1 MEADT
6 GGGVAECGSAR
17 ERARK
22 RLAYFQNRY
31 AAAACGRGGMRGNGF
46 FFSFFF
52 FLLNVGH
59 FISWLLLVQSLFPP
73 FLTKSIISST
83 LCCSVMR
90 LQRDAQGTIT
100 YEQCRHTSGLLGA
113 ALAG

>member
-52 FLLNVGH
+52 FSFKCGSLYFLVVVSPIV
-59 FISWLLLVQSLFPP
+59 ISPLSNKIHYFFHAV
-73 FLTKSIISST
+73 
-83 LCCSVMR
+83 
-90 LQRDAQGTIT
+90 LQCDEA
-100 YEQCRHTSGLLGA
+100 SA
-113 ALAG
+113 